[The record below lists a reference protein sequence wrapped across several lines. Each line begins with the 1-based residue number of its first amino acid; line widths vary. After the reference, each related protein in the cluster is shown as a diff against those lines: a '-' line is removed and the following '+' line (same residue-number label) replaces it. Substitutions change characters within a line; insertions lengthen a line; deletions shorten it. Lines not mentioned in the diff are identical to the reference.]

1 MSSWASTVKA
11 LELLKED
18 YDRLLKEDQID
29 NAKDDDND
37 GVADVMQITPRQL
50 LERKTYLFFKVS
62 LATTRCAVLCH
73 YYYYYYYSFLMLL
86 SIK

>member
-18 YDRLLKEDQID
+18 YDRLLKDDQID

-62 LATTRCAVLCH
+62 LATMLDVRYATRCARTTVLC
-73 YYYYYYYSFLMLL
+73 YYYY
-86 SIK
+86 